1 MEDRAQVLRDLIATV
16 KGYVTVER
24 QEDMQAAA
32 LQANFDK
39 LVAEDA
45 ELAPLVQELKAQL
58 ELLKNAAP
66 VAPVTP
72 VVEPVVELERTY
84 VLTTYEPLVDCIQFI
99 PVPERQSDDPEIE

>member
-1 MEDRAQVLRDLIATV
+1 
-16 KGYVTVER
+16 
-24 QEDMQAAA
+24 MQAAE
-32 LQANFDK
+32 LQAKFDK

-72 VVEPVVELERTY
+72 AEPVTPVVEPPAPIL
-84 VLTTYEPLVDCIQFI
+84 
-99 PVPERQSDDPEIE
+99 